1 MTGDERTQ
9 PVGNVDPFSAIA
21 DAMDEGGEE
30 QAATLL
36 PGEGED
42 DGEDVV
48 EESEEGEEEESSEE
62 EEDESEEETDT
73 ITHDGKPVTLKKSE
87 IRELAQKGFD
97 YTAKTM
103 QVAEERKAVQAEHGK
118 VKEIVT
124 QHDEALKVTQQRLH
138 GLVEFLQTQVGTP
151 PPISLA
157 HENASQYLALKEAHE
172 AQKGQLQQALAA
184 AQNVEE
190 ERARI
195 RQASQSFRAEQTW
208 NELRDTLPGWKEDA
222 DAAFADLDKYVK
234 AAGLDHEAAA
244 DARLSKGFW
253 ELAHKA
259 KQFDALQVEKSKL
272 KPKEQLRKVE
282 APKASRQNTRTEIR
296 QADRQKAYA
305 KAPSLTTLADLIG

>member
-9 PVGNVDPFSAIA
+9 PVENADPFSAIA
-21 DAMDEGGEE
+21 DAMDGDGGDAEE
-30 QAATLL
+30 TLL
-36 PGEGED
+36 PGEAEE
-42 DGEDVV
+42 DGEVV
-48 EESEEGEEEESSEE
+48 EEESEEDESSEE
-62 EEDESEEETDT
+62 DEDESDDETDT

-97 YTAKTM
+97 YTQKTM
-103 QVAEERKAVQAEHGK
+103 QVAEERKAIQAEHGK

-124 QHDEALKVTQQRLH
+124 QHDQALQETHQRLQ
-138 GLVEFLQTQVGTP
+138 GFVNYLQSQVGDP

-172 AQKGQLQQALAA
+172 AQKGQLQQALAN
-184 AQNVEE
+184 AQAVED

-195 RQASQSFRAEQTW
+195 RQASQAFRAEQTW

-234 AAGLDHEAAA
+234 ALGLDGETALE
-244 DARLSKGFW
+244 ARLSKGFW

-282 APKASRQNTRTEIR
+282 APKATRQSSRSEIR

-305 KAPSLTTLADLIG
+305 KNPSLSTLADLIG

>member
-9 PVGNVDPFSAIA
+9 PVGNADPFSAIA

-30 QAATLL
+30 RAAELL

-42 DGEDVV
+42 DGEVV
-48 EESEEGEEEESSEE
+48 QEESEEGEEEESGDEN
-62 EEDESEEETDT
+62 EDETEEETDT

-87 IRELAQKGFD
+87 IKELAQKGFD

-124 QHDEALKVTQQRLH
+124 QHDKALQETGQRLQ
-138 GLVEFLQTQVGTP
+138 GFIEYLQTQIGAP
-151 PPISLA
+151 PSIELA
-157 HENASQYLALKEAHE
+157 HQNAAQYLALKEAHE
-172 AQKGQLQQALAA
+172 AQKGQLQQALAN
-184 AQNVEE
+184 AQTVEE

-272 KPKEQLRKVE
+272 KPKEQLRKV
-282 APKASRQNTRTEIR
+282 ATPQASRQSSRSEIR

-305 KAPSLTTLADLIG
+305 KNPSLTTLADLIG